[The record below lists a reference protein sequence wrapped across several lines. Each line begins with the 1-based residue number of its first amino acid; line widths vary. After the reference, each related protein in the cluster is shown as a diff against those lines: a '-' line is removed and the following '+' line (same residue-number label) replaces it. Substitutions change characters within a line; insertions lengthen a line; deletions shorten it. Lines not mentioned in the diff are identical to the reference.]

1 MDLKKKIFKK
11 LSMIVAEDKTN
22 IFYLLYYSAVEAVLV
37 LSIPLASAFIIN
49 SILAHSS
56 ISIIVLGFIVVT
68 IFGLTTM
75 LQIVKEYIIEKFQQ
89 KIFVKTA
96 IEISQ
101 MATNLQDTPDGMK
114 KHTDKFMN
122 YFFDVTSI
130 QKVFPVLI
138 LEGSGLII
146 KIIVSLILLLAFS
159 SELFAFGLV
168 LFFIY
173 VTLLLLFGKNG
184 IKRAIKRSDTKHN
197 SIYFLQHIPYQSA
210 SKNEVLAKLDTHLT
224 DYVNARRKMFRIIIR
239 QLSLSFIME
248 GIIFSLFLI
257 VGGSLVVNGKLPIGE
272 FVAAEIIVVSISY
285 ALKGFVKQIDYVYD
299 IVEGLYKVDKLSL
312 SLGEKSD
319 G

>member
-1 MDLKKKIFKK
+1 MDIKKKIFKK
-11 LSMIVAEDKTN
+11 LSMIVTEDKQN
-22 IFYLLYYSAVEAVLV
+22 IFYLLYYSAVEAVLA
-37 LSIPLASAFIIN
+37 LSIPLASAFIVN

-68 IFGLTTM
+68 IFGLITI

-96 IEISQ
+96 IDISQ
-101 MATNLQDTPDGMK
+101 MATNLQDTPQEMK

-159 SELFAFGLV
+159 PELFTFGLV

-173 VTLLLLFGKNG
+173 VILLLLLGKNG
-184 IKRAIKRSDTKHN
+184 MKRAIKRSDTKHN
-197 SIYFLQHIPYQSA
+197 AIYFLQHIPYQSA
-210 SKNEVLAKLDTHLT
+210 SKNEVLAELDTLLGN
-224 DYVNARRKMFRIIIR
+224 YVNARRNMFRIIIR

-312 SLGEKSD
+312 SLSEKSD

>member
-1 MDLKKKIFKK
+1 MDIKKKIFKK
-11 LSMIVAEDKTN
+11 LSMIVTEDKTN
-22 IFYLLYYSAVEAVLV
+22 IFYLLYYSAIEAVLV

-56 ISIIVLGFIVVT
+56 ISITVLGFIVVT

-96 IEISQ
+96 IDISQ
-101 MATNLQDTPDGMK
+101 MATNLQDTPQEMK

-138 LEGSGLII
+138 LEGSGLMI
-146 KIIVSLILLLAFS
+146 KIIVSLILLFAFS
-159 SELFAFGLV
+159 TELFAFGLI
-168 LFFIY
+168 LFVIFII
-173 VTLLLLFGKNG
+173 LLLLFGKNG

-197 SIYFLQHIPYQSA
+197 SIYFLQHIPYQNA
-210 SKNEVLAKLDTHLT
+210 SRNEVLADLDIHLNS
-224 DYVNARRKMFRIIIR
+224 YVNARRKMFRIIIR

-257 VGGSLVVNGKLPIGE
+257 VGGSLVINGKLPIGE
-272 FVAAEIIVVSISY
+272 FVAAEIIVVTISY

-299 IVEGLYKVDKLSL
+299 IIEGLYKVDKLSL

>member
-1 MDLKKKIFKK
+1 
-11 LSMIVAEDKTN
+11 MIVTEDKTN

-37 LSIPLASAFIIN
+37 LSIPLASAFVIN

-56 ISIIVLGFIVVT
+56 ISIVVLGFIVVT
-68 IFGLTTM
+68 VFGLTTV

-96 IEISQ
+96 IKISQ
-101 MATNLQDTPDGMK
+101 MAIDLQNKPEEMK
-114 KHTDKFMN
+114 KSTDKYMN

-159 SELFAFGLV
+159 TLLFTFGLI
-168 LFFIY
+168 LLIIFI
-173 VTLLLLFGKNG
+173 TLLLLFGKNG
-184 IKRAIKRSDTKHN
+184 VKRAIKRSDTKHS
-197 SIYFLQHIPYQSA
+197 SIYFLQHIPYQNS
-210 SKNEVLAKLDTHLT
+210 SKNEVFAKLDEHLT
-224 DYVNARRKMFRIIIR
+224 DYVNARQKMFRIIIR
-239 QLSLSFIME
+239 QLSLSFVME

-257 VGGSLVVNGKLPIGE
+257 VGGSLVVNGKLPLGE
-272 FVAAEIIVVSISY
+272 FVAAEIIVVTISY